1 MATATAKKETAK
13 TPAVKTPAAPKK
25 KVEQKETTRT
35 VYAVANAL
43 DAGVK
48 KVGPNSV
55 GASIWKVIGLFPKKQ
70 ASAEEVTDKLIALKK
85 DGDDKLEGVK
95 AKEWLDASK
104 RTKYVSGY
112 LTWLKGNG
120 NLKIAE

>member
-1 MATATAKKETAK
+1 MATSTAKKETVK
-13 TPAVKTPAAPKK
+13 TPAVKTTAPPQA
-25 KVEQKETTRT
+25 EQKETTRT
-35 VYAVANAL
+35 VYAVDRAL

-55 GASIWKVIGLFPKKQ
+55 GASIWKVVGQLPKKQ
-70 ASAEEVTDKLIALKK
+70 ASAEEVTDKLLALKK
-85 DGDDKLEGVK
+85 DGDDRLEGVK
-95 AKEWLDASK
+95 AKEWLSPEK
-104 RTKYVSGY
+104 RVKYVSGY